1 MPVHVV
7 IHTKRVMYTIYL
19 SLQMYVSQYCQSLYT
34 LILDIHIH
42 TYVHPIFVHILY
54 TLLIHIGMRDGAA
67 RVFELFSRE
76 MGIPA
81 ELYTTD
87 SLVDLIFPP
96 TLCNR
101 TIDMQLNMES
111 KTTGFSMSI

>member
-1 MPVHVV
+1 MF
-7 IHTKRVMYTIYL
+7 IFY
-19 SLQMYVSQYCQSLYT
+19 LYT
-34 LILDIHIH
+34 SYAHSSS
-42 TYVHPIFVHILY
+42 
-54 TLLIHIGMRDGAA
+54 HIGMRDGAA
-67 RVFELFSRE
+67 RVFDLFSRE

-81 ELYTTD
+81 ELYTTE